1 MYSKPNTI
9 SFESSNNLQIKE
21 LPPRFHSKQRS
32 EYNENHFQQDVPQ
45 MNNNFTTNN
54 IEENPVE
61 LKRKIE
67 SKRSKIKLLKE
78 KLNICL
84 EENDELKR
92 TLSSY
97 EKDVERGKENDEK
110 YVDREREI
118 LSALKESQEQVKLE

>member
-1 MYSKPNTI
+1 
-9 SFESSNNLQIKE
+9 
-21 LPPRFHSKQRS
+21 
-32 EYNENHFQQDVPQ
+32 